1 MSAEPREAHLAGVAS
16 PRPRRRGRPPL
27 NPDGEANGPAET
39 TPQRLLRVSA
49 ELFAERGFDA
59 TGVQEL
65 SDASG
70 LARGALYYH
79 MKSKQDL
86 LHSIAAGLLDEVN
99 ERARRLAAQ
108 DAPVVDRM
116 RLLARDLLR
125 DLATRR
131 AAWTVVQRDWRA
143 LDPPRRQEVADLR
156 DEYEAIW
163 QRLFDEGA
171 DQGVLEPVDPILR
184 RGIMGLFNSSYLWI
198 DDRGEVP
205 TDEIADRLLRLLLHG
220 LARE

>member
-1 MSAEPREAHLAGVAS
+1 MSAEPQEARPAGVAS

-27 NPDGEANGPAET
+27 NPDGAEES

-86 LHSIAAGLLDEVN
+86 LHSIAAGLLEEVN

-108 DAPVVDRM
+108 DAPVVERM

-125 DLATRR
+125 DLAEKR
-131 AAWTVVQRDWRA
+131 AAWTVAQRDWRA
-143 LDPPRRQEVADLR
+143 LEAPRRQAVADLR
-156 DEYEAIW
+156 DEYELIW

-171 DQGVLEPVDPILR
+171 AQGVFKPVDPILR
-184 RGIMGLFNSSYLWI
+184 RGVMGLFNSSYLWI
-198 DDRGEVP
+198 DDRGEIP